1 MKLTRRRF
9 SAAAGAAVMTAGL
22 RRSAASAGV
31 PALFFDVFGTLVDW
45 RSSIA
50 RQAQASLE
58 PLGHKIDW
66 LRFAD
71 AWAGEYQPSLEEV
84 RSGRRPFVKLDV
96 LNLESLVRVL
106 HSFGVEGLSG
116 EAVQELNLA
125 WHKLDAWPDVP
136 GGLRRL
142 RAKYRLATVS
152 NGNVSMMQDVAA
164 HNGIAFDAYLGAELA
179 QNYKPAPNVYT
190 ASAKALGLEPSACT
204 MVASHS
210 YDLEAAAKLGLRTAH
225 VARPNEAGPGRGES
239 APSVKV
245 DSAARDLGELATMLG
260 A

>member
-96 LNLESLVRVL
+96 LNLESLVR
-106 HSFGVEGLSG
+106 
-116 EAVQELNLA
+116 
-125 WHKLDAWPDVP
+125 
-136 GGLRRL
+136 
-142 RAKYRLATVS
+142 
-152 NGNVSMMQDVAA
+152 
-164 HNGIAFDAYLGAELA
+164 
-179 QNYKPAPNVYT
+179 T
-190 ASAKALGLEPSACT
+190 ASASKASRERPCRSSTSLGTSS
-204 MVASHS
+204 M
-210 YDLEAAAKLGLRTAH
+210 
-225 VARPNEAGPGRGES
+225 PGRTCP
-239 APSVKV
+239 AV
-245 DSAARDLGELATMLG
+245 
-260 A
+260 